1 MGDKSGSPTSR
12 PGWLGAW
19 WAPEAPW
26 EGIHCGLEWWVYTAH
41 AATASPFLAPT
52 Y

>member
-26 EGIHCGLEWWVYTAH
+26 ER
-41 AATASPFLAPT
+41 
-52 Y
+52 